1 MQLGYLSSDLAVP
14 ASADDASSQ
23 LVTVIVAETLEQSC
37 SCFHQRLFSY
47 LHPSKQ
53 QHSAR

>member
-37 SCFHQRLFSY
+37 SCFHQWLLSY

-53 QHSAR
+53 HHSAR